1 MLKRRIVNKSPL
13 EPRPLEIGSTQSGK
27 DSVFLCFMC
36 PGFGGEVSLHRY
48 GSDNAPEEEGDLHP
62 RQTET
67 SSAGDDQKVR
77 RNKIFVNILFNSQV
91 CC

>member
-1 MLKRRIVNKSPL
+1 MLKRRIVKKSPL
-13 EPRPLEIGSTQSGK
+13 GPRPLGTRSGK

-48 GSDNAPEEEGDLHP
+48 GGDDAPEEEGDLHP

-77 RNKIFVNILFNSQV
+77 RSKNICQNSF
-91 CC
+91 